1 MSRKKDWEKQI
12 KDAEVHAA
20 KVEQMRKMLH
30 GSGDGQ
36 NFKVEKEVPVFGDET
51 QYKITDNTG
60 ARTEIHIK
68 DNGKVEA
75 RGEQTELVEHVEKGE
90 KIQPQSIRSVSQ
102 SKIKQQAYQTIDAS
116 ILTADEKSELK
127 QRIEKHN
134 FVKSKEKPEET
145 VENLKTAVE
154 RKEKQENT
162 KETVHEQS
170 EAEKLLHLRGTKRK
184 TPQKSAAPGL
194 SVTTAT
200 VAKNLKNI
208 ANGGR

>member
-1 MSRKKDWEKQI
+1 MTSNDTIKALTAALNAMGFSQADKLTVYQIGELEQIMKDEYGI
-12 KDAEVHAA
+12 
-20 KVEQMRKMLH
+20 
-30 GSGDGQ
+30 
-36 NFKVEKEVPVFGDET
+36 
-51 QYKITDNTG
+51 
-60 ARTEIHIK
+60 EIHIK

-116 ILTADEKSELK
+116 ILTPDEKSELK